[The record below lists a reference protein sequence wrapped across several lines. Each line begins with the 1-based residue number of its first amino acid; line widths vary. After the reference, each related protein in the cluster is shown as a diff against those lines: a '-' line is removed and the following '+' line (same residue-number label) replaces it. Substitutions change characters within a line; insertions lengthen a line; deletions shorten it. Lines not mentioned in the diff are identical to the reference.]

1 MAIAAVIS
9 SAVLLSLRT
18 LADKLH
24 YETTLH
30 NLRLETRRMRLD
42 YIRRTEGPA
51 AAAKRSVQTSSA
63 TTTTTATTTAA
74 APATTASPIKAAA

>member
-51 AAAKRSVQTSSA
+51 AAVKRSVQSTP
-63 TTTTTATTTAA
+63 TETATTTAA